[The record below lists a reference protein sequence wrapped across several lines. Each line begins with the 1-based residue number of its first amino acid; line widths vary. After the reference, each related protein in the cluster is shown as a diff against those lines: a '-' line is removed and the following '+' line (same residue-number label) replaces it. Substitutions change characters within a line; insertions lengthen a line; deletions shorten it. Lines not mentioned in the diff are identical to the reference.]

1 MSFYLLHPST
11 LKNTITNKKK
21 NSMKNK
27 IFNNP
32 LKSGSL
38 LSLAMSLTLVSGASM
53 AKISTEDAAK
63 LSNELT
69 PMGAV
74 RDANADGSIPKWTGG
89 IKELPKGFTK
99 GDHHLDPYPTDS
111 VKYTVTSKNLAQY
124 QSLLTPGQVKL
135 FETYPDTYKM
145 NVFQTRRSASYPEHV
160 YQESINNATRTEL
173 VEEGNGITKAAV
185 GIPFPIPE
193 NGIEAIW
200 NHILR
205 YRGEAVTRQ
214 GGQAAPTASGDYTY
228 LGFDEKLMLPYNVK
242 GASAEELQATNILFK
257 FKQKVTE
264 PARLAGTA
272 LLVHETMDQIKTPR
286 QAWTYNTGQRRVRR
300 APNVAYD
307 APGTGSDGLRTT
319 DDFDMFN
326 GAPDRYTWT
335 LKGKQELLIPYN
347 DYRLHS
353 SDVKYKDI
361 LQPGHINPDL
371 VRYEKHR
378 VWVVEANLKST
389 TRHTYKKRVFFI
401 DEDSWQIAVTDIYDN
416 RDELYR
422 VGVAHG
428 INYYEVPTQWSTLEV
443 FHDLQSRRYIAM
455 GLDNETD
462 MYDFSVSLKDKNFT
476 PSALRRE
483 GRR

>member
-1 MSFYLLHPST
+1 M
-11 LKNTITNKKK
+11 KKITVV
-21 NSMKNK
+21 
-27 IFNNP
+27 
-32 LKSGSL
+32 
-38 LSLAMSLTLVSGASM
+38 SLAISLAIASGATL
-53 AKISTEDAAK
+53 AKVSADQVAT
-63 LSNELT
+63 LSGKLT
-69 PMGAV
+69 PMGAE
-74 RDANADGSIPKWTGG
+74 RAGNKDGSIPEWTGG
-89 IKELPKGFTK
+89 ITTPPAGYTP
-99 GDHHLDPYPTDS
+99 GDHHPDPYSGD
-111 VKYTVTSKNLAQY
+111 KIEYTVTAQNMGEY
-124 QSLLTPGQVKL
+124 KDILTPGQIKL

-145 NVFQTRRSASYPEHV
+145 NVYKTHRSASYPEHV
-160 YQESINNATRTEL
+160 YKATIDNAGRSEL
-173 VEEGNGITKAAV
+173 VENGNGITDAAIGV
-185 GIPFPIPE
+185 PFPIPA
-193 NGIEAIW
+193 NGTEAIW
-200 NHILR
+200 NHIVR
-205 YRGEAVTRQ
+205 YRGESATRH
-214 GGQAAPTASGDYTY
+214 GGQAAPTANGNYTY
-228 LGFDEKLMLPYNVK
+228 VGFREEMLLPYGMKDAVP
-242 GASAEELQATNILFK
+242 AELQKNNILFK
-257 FKQKVTE
+257 FKQKVSE

-307 APGTGSDGLRTT
+307 APGTASDGLRTT

-353 SDVKYKDI
+353 DSLKYDDI
-361 LQPGHINPDL
+361 VHAGHINPEH

-378 VWVVEANLKST
+378 VWVVEANLRDN

-443 FHDLQSRRYIAM
+443 FHDIQSRRYIAI
-455 GLDNETD
+455 GLDNETS
-462 MYDFSVSLKDKNFT
+462 MYDFSKPLKDKSFT

-483 GRR
+483 GKR

>member
-1 MSFYLLHPST
+1 MR
-11 LKNTITNKKK
+11 TNMK
-21 NSMKNK
+21 NSIKRLTLASVAVSMA
-27 IFNNP
+27 
-32 LKSGSL
+32 L
-38 LSLAMSLTLVSGASM
+38 LSTATLAKVSPA
-53 AKISTEDAAK
+53 EVAK
-63 LSNELT
+63 LNNELT

-74 RDANADGSIPKWTGG
+74 RGANKDGSIPAWNGG
-89 IKELPKGFTK
+89 ITSAPAGYTV
-99 GDHHLDPYPTDS
+99 GDHHLDPFSTDN
-111 VKYTVTSKNLAQY
+111 VEYTITAANVAQY
-124 QSLLTPGQVKL
+124 KAMLTPGQVKL

-145 NVFQTRRSASYPEHV
+145 NVYQSRRSASYPEHV
-160 YQESINNATRTEL
+160 YKASIDNAGRTEL
-173 VEEGNGITKAAV
+173 VEGGNGIENAAV
-185 GIPFPIPE
+185 GIPFPVPKD
-193 NGIEAIW
+193 GLEAIW

-205 YRGEAVTRQ
+205 YRGEAITRQ

-228 LGFDEKLMLPYNVK
+228 LGFDDQLMIPYGEKL
-242 GASAEELQATNILFK
+242 ASAAKLKETNILFK

-272 LLVHETMDQIKTPR
+272 LLVHETMNQIQTPR

-307 APGTGSDGLRTT
+307 TPGTASDGLRTT

-326 GAPDRYTWT
+326 GAPNRYNWT

-353 SDVKYKDI
+353 DSLKYEDI
-361 LQPGHINPDL
+361 LQPGHINPEH

-378 VWVVEANLKST
+378 VWVVEASLKSD

-455 GLDNETD
+455 GLDNEAK
-462 MYDFSVSLKDKNFT
+462 MYDFSAELKDVSFT
-476 PSALRRE
+476 SSALKRE